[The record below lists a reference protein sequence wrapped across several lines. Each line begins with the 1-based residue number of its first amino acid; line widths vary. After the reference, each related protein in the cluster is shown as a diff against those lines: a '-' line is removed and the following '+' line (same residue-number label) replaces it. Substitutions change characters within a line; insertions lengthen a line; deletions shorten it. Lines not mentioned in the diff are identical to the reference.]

1 MSYTIPVSFRL
12 SGENNSSSS
21 NEGLKV
27 NKNIKASL
35 EGVWQICTHVE
46 PLGYGKFDIQTGPY
60 MKILSSDKNFFNI
73 HLAITDE
80 RAVITAMGTYAQT
93 SDCTYVEKIFKS
105 RTDPELTGADSK
117 LKFEFISENLLQISY
132 QLPGRSLPSKEIWV
146 RVIQPNLKQ
155 PELFPQTL

>member
-1 MSYTIPVSFRL
+1 MRGVDPLLDEEALRVVKGIPGKWVPSREKGKKVPVSYTIPVSFRL

-60 MKILSSDKNFFNI
+60 MNCL
-73 HLAITDE
+73 L
-80 RAVITAMGTYAQT
+80 YT
-93 SDCTYVEKIFKS
+93 SPSPRDCS
-105 RTDPELTGADSK
+105 
-117 LKFEFISENLLQISY
+117 
-132 QLPGRSLPSKEIWV
+132 
-146 RVIQPNLKQ
+146 
-155 PELFPQTL
+155 